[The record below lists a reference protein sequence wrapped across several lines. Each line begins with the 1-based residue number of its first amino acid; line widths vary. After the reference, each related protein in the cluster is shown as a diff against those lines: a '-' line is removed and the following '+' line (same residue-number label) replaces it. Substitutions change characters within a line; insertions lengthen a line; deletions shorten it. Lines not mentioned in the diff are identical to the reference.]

1 MKQGPAGTRLVV
13 AEAGGDQTA
22 GRPHPVDAVLAVPDH
37 RHLVLD
43 PLQHPYDRPLVRS
56 LDHPPRRLNPQRPQ
70 QVDRR
75 LRPEH
80 EINTGHHHPASESAG
95 PIHLLRRVALREPV
109 GLDPVRVRVPAPL
122 TEQVP
127 QLRLGDLL
135 TRCEPEPGKTTAHP
149 SPDRNTGLLLAG
161 AQRHAGRAA
170 TVTDNGLTQVV
181 AVHLTGPDHPDIHC
195 HADHATQP

>member
-1 MKQGPAGTRLVV
+1 MPAAPPPSVPRS
-13 AEAGGDQTA
+13 AEARGDQTA

-43 PLQHPYDRPLVRS
+43 PLQHPLDRTLVRG
-56 LDHPPRRLNPQRPQ
+56 LDHPPGLLIPQRPQ

-75 LRPEH
+75 LRPGDEVDARDRH
-80 EINTGHHHPASESAG
+80 PPSEGTGLER
-95 PIHLLRRVALREPV
+95 LLRRRALGEQV

-122 TEQVP
+122 VEQVP

-135 TRCEPEPGKTTAHP
+135 TRRQTERGKSPAHP
-149 SPDRNTGLLLAG
+149 SPGRDTGLLLSC
-161 AQRHAGRAA
+161 AQRRAGRAA
-170 TVTDNGLTQVV
+170 AIADNGLAQVV

-195 HADHATQP
+195 HADHATRL